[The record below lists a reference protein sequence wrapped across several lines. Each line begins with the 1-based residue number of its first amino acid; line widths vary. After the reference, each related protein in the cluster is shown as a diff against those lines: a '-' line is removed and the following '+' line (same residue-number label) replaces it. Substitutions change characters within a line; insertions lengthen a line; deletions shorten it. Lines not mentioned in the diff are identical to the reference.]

1 MSAYR
6 TMASDDPERWIVIDG
21 SGTVD
26 EVSQQVI
33 DQVEV
38 RLETHAK
45 D

>member
-1 MSAYR
+1 
-6 TMASDDPERWIVIDG
+6 MASDDPERWIVIDG

-38 RLETHAK
+38 RLEKHAK